1 MSVQDQQPTQIS
13 EKVTTTLLDRMYNNF
28 VKITDWVMKGK
39 ESKYPMPKALAWLF
53 DTTESN
59 QSEVAEL
66 KNLVGTLQQNLVKK
80 ELRIAQLDTALQ
92 GVNAALKQVVDAV
105 NAQQQQAPATFAPQT
120 QNPVAP
126 EPIVTTPAPQPAPA
140 PVEVVDELVD
150 LDDVVSGN
158 ADLVVSG
165 NADLVV
171 SGNADLV
178 TAEAMS
184 KAKGEQ
190 VVAQTAPVV
199 PHPATSP
206 NEQAIQVSAEAIG
219 AGNID
224 PASYQALDAE
234 IGALLG

>member
-1 MSVQDQQPTQIS
+1 MSIQDQQPTQIS

-66 KNLVGTLQQNLVKK
+66 KNLVGTLQQNLVEK

-92 GVNAALKQVVDAV
+92 GVNTVLKQVVDAV
-105 NAQQQQAPATFAPQT
+105 NAQHQQ
-120 QNPVAP
+120 AP

-140 PVEVVDELVD
+140 PVEVVEELVD
-150 LDDVVSGN
+150 LDDVVS
-158 ADLVVSG
+158 D
-165 NADLVV
+165 
-171 SGNADLV
+171 NADLV
-178 TAEAMS
+178 T
-184 KAKGEQ
+184 GEQ
-190 VVAQTAPVV
+190 VVA
-199 PHPATSP
+199 HPATSP

>member
-13 EKVTTTLLDRMYNNF
+13 EKVTPTLLDRMYNNF

-66 KNLVGTLQQNLVKK
+66 KNLVGTLQQNLVDK

-92 GVNAALKQVVDAV
+92 GVNTVLKQVVDAV
-105 NAQQQQAPATFAPQT
+105 NAQHQQAPA
-120 QNPVAP
+120 
-126 EPIVTTPAPQPAPA
+126 PIVTTPAPQPAPA
-140 PVEVVDELVD
+140 PVEVVEELVD
-150 LDDVVSGN
+150 LDDVVS
-158 ADLVVSG
+158 D
-165 NADLVV
+165 
-171 SGNADLV
+171 NADLV
-178 TAEAMS
+178 T
-184 KAKGEQ
+184 GEQ
-190 VVAQTAPVV
+190 VVA
-199 PHPATSP
+199 HPATSP

>member
-13 EKVTTTLLDRMYNNF
+13 EKVTTALLDRMYNNF

-120 QNPVAP
+120 QNPVVP
-126 EPIVTTPAPQPAPA
+126 EPVVTTPAPQPAPA

-150 LDDVVSGN
+150 LDDVM
-158 ADLVVSG
+158 
-165 NADLVV
+165 

>member
-13 EKVTTTLLDRMYNNF
+13 EKVTPTLLDRMYNNF
-28 VKITDWVMKGK
+28 VKITDWGMKGK

-66 KNLVGTLQQNLVKK
+66 KNLVGTLQQNLVEK

-92 GVNAALKQVVDAV
+92 GVNTVLKQVVDAV
-105 NAQQQQAPATFAPQT
+105 NAQHQQAPA
-120 QNPVAP
+120 
-126 EPIVTTPAPQPAPA
+126 PIVTTPAPQPAPA
-140 PVEVVDELVD
+140 PVEVVEELVD
-150 LDDVVSGN
+150 LDDVVS
-158 ADLVVSG
+158 D
-165 NADLVV
+165 
-171 SGNADLV
+171 NADLV
-178 TAEAMS
+178 T
-184 KAKGEQ
+184 GEQ

>member
-92 GVNAALKQVVDAV
+92 GVNTVLKQVVDAV
-105 NAQQQQAPATFAPQT
+105 NAQQQQAPATFAP
-120 QNPVAP
+120 

-140 PVEVVDELVD
+140 PVEVVEELVD
-150 LDDVVSGN
+150 LDEVI
-158 ADLVVSG
+158 
-165 NADLVV
+165 

-178 TAEAMS
+178 T
-184 KAKGEQ
+184 GEQ
-190 VVAQTAPVV
+190 VVAQTTPVV

>member
-92 GVNAALKQVVDAV
+92 GVNTVLKQVVDAV
-105 NAQQQQAPATFAPQT
+105 NAQHQQ
-120 QNPVAP
+120 AP
-126 EPIVTTPAPQPAPA
+126 EPIVTTPAPKPAPA
-140 PVEVVDELVD
+140 PVEVVEDLVD
-150 LDDVVSGN
+150 LDDVVS
-158 ADLVVSG
+158 D
-165 NADLVV
+165 
-171 SGNADLV
+171 NADLV
-178 TAEAMS
+178 T
-184 KAKGEQ
+184 GEQ
-190 VVAQTAPVV
+190 VVA
-199 PHPATSP
+199 HPATSP
-206 NEQAIQVSAEAIG
+206 NEQAVQVSAEAIG

>member
-66 KNLVGTLQQNLVKK
+66 KNLVGTLQQNLVEK

-92 GVNAALKQVVDAV
+92 GVNTVLKQVVDAV
-105 NAQQQQAPATFAPQT
+105 NAQHQQAPA
-120 QNPVAP
+120 
-126 EPIVTTPAPQPAPA
+126 PIVTTPAPQPAPA
-140 PVEVVDELVD
+140 PVEVVEELVD
-150 LDDVVSGN
+150 LDDVVS
-158 ADLVVSG
+158 D
-165 NADLVV
+165 
-171 SGNADLV
+171 NADLV
-178 TAEAMS
+178 T
-184 KAKGEQ
+184 GEQ

-199 PHPATSP
+199 PHPATPP

>member
-1 MSVQDQQPTQIS
+1 MSAQDQQPTQIS

-66 KNLVGTLQQNLVKK
+66 KSLVGTLQQNLVKK

-92 GVNAALKQVVDAV
+92 GVNTVLKQVVDAV
-105 NAQQQQAPATFAPQT
+105 NAQQQAPA
-120 QNPVAP
+120 
-126 EPIVTTPAPQPAPA
+126 PIVTTPAPQPAPA
-140 PVEVVDELVD
+140 PVEVVGELVD
-150 LDDVVSGN
+150 LDDVLSGN
-158 ADLVVSG
+158 ADLVLSG
-165 NADLVV
+165 NADLVL

-178 TAEAMS
+178 T
-184 KAKGEQ
+184 GEQ

>member
-1 MSVQDQQPTQIS
+1 MSIQDQQPTQIS

-92 GVNAALKQVVDAV
+92 GVNTALKQVVDAV
-105 NAQQQQAPATFAPQT
+105 NAQQQAPATF
-120 QNPVAP
+120 AP

-140 PVEVVDELVD
+140 PVEVVEELVD

-158 ADLVVSG
+158 ADLV
-165 NADLVV
+165 
-171 SGNADLV
+171 
-178 TAEAMS
+178 T
-184 KAKGEQ
+184 GEQ
-190 VVAQTAPVV
+190 VVA
-199 PHPATSP
+199 HPATSP

>member
-1 MSVQDQQPTQIS
+1 MSIQDQQPTQIS

-105 NAQQQQAPATFAPQT
+105 NAQQQAPATF
-120 QNPVAP
+120 AP

-140 PVEVVDELVD
+140 PVEVIEELVD
-150 LDDVVSGN
+150 LDEVV
-158 ADLVVSG
+158 
-165 NADLVV
+165 
-171 SGNADLV
+171 
-178 TAEAMS
+178 T
-184 KAKGEQ
+184 GEQ
-190 VVAQTAPVV
+190 VVAQTAPVA

>member
-66 KNLVGTLQQNLVKK
+66 KQLITTLQQNLVEK

-92 GVNAALKQVVDAV
+92 GVNTVLKQVVDAV
-105 NAQQQQAPATFAPQT
+105 NAQHQQ
-120 QNPVAP
+120 AP
-126 EPIVTTPAPQPAPA
+126 EPIVTTPAPKPAPA
-140 PVEVVDELVD
+140 PVEVVEELVD
-150 LDDVVSGN
+150 LDDVVS
-158 ADLVVSG
+158 D
-165 NADLVV
+165 
-171 SGNADLV
+171 NADLV
-178 TAEAMS
+178 T
-184 KAKGEQ
+184 GEQ
-190 VVAQTAPVV
+190 VVA
-199 PHPATSP
+199 HPATSP

>member
-66 KNLVGTLQQNLVKK
+66 KNLVGTLQQNLVDK

-92 GVNAALKQVVDAV
+92 GVNTVLKQVVDAV
-105 NAQQQQAPATFAPQT
+105 NAQHQQ
-120 QNPVAP
+120 AP
-126 EPIVTTPAPQPAPA
+126 EPIVTTPAPKPAPA
-140 PVEVVDELVD
+140 PVEVVEVVEELVD
-150 LDDVVSGN
+150 LDDVVS
-158 ADLVVSG
+158 D
-165 NADLVV
+165 
-171 SGNADLV
+171 NADLV
-178 TAEAMS
+178 T
-184 KAKGEQ
+184 GEQ
-190 VVAQTAPVV
+190 VAPQPTV
-199 PHPATSP
+199 SP
-206 NEQAIQVSAEAIG
+206 NEQAIQVSAEAVG

-234 IGALLG
+234 IGALLSK

>member
-13 EKVTTTLLDRMYNNF
+13 EKVTPTLLDRMYNNL
-28 VKITDWVMKGK
+28 VKITDWVMKCK

-66 KNLVGTLQQNLVKK
+66 KNLVGTLQQNLVEK

-92 GVNAALKQVVDAV
+92 GVNTVLKQVVDAV
-105 NAQQQQAPATFAPQT
+105 NAQHQQAPA
-120 QNPVAP
+120 
-126 EPIVTTPAPQPAPA
+126 PIVTTPAPQPAPA
-140 PVEVVDELVD
+140 PVEVVEELVD
-150 LDDVVSGN
+150 LDDVVS
-158 ADLVVSG
+158 D
-165 NADLVV
+165 
-171 SGNADLV
+171 NADLV
-178 TAEAMS
+178 T
-184 KAKGEQ
+184 GEQ

>member
-13 EKVTTTLLDRMYNNF
+13 EKVTTALLDRMYNNF

-66 KNLVGTLQQNLVKK
+66 KNLVGTLQQNLVEK

-92 GVNAALKQVVDAV
+92 GVNTVLKQVVDAV
-105 NAQQQQAPATFAPQT
+105 NAQHQQAPATFAPQT

-150 LDDVVSGN
+150 LDEVM
-158 ADLVVSG
+158 SG

-190 VVAQTAPVV
+190 VVAQTAPVA
-199 PHPATSP
+199 PQPAVSP

>member
-66 KNLVGTLQQNLVKK
+66 KSLVGTLQSNLIEK
-80 ELRIAQLDTALQ
+80 EQRITALDTALQ
-92 GVNAALKQVVDAV
+92 GVNAVLKQVVDAV
-105 NAQQQQAPATFAPQT
+105 NAQHQQAPA
-120 QNPVAP
+120 
-126 EPIVTTPAPQPAPA
+126 PIVTTPAPQPAPA
-140 PVEVVDELVD
+140 PVEVVEELVD

-158 ADLVVSG
+158 ADLV
-165 NADLVV
+165 
-171 SGNADLV
+171 
-178 TAEAMS
+178 T
-184 KAKGEQ
+184 GEQ

>member
-66 KNLVGTLQQNLVKK
+66 KNLVGTLQQNLVQK
-80 ELRIAQLDTALQ
+80 EQRLAQLDTALQ
-92 GVNAALKQVVDAV
+92 GVNAVLKQVVDTV
-105 NAQQQQAPATFAPQT
+105 NAQHQQAPAITQT
-120 QNPVAP
+120 QTEVVSEPLVVA
-126 EPIVTTPAPQPAPA
+126 TPAPQPAPA
-140 PVEVVDELVD
+140 PVEVVEELVD
-150 LDDVVSGN
+150 LDDVVN
-158 ADLVVSG
+158 
-165 NADLVV
+165 
-171 SGNADLV
+171 
-178 TAEAMS
+178 
-184 KAKGEQ
+184 EQ
-190 VVAQTAPVV
+190 VAPAPVASQPV
-199 PHPATSP
+199 VSP
-206 NEQAIQVSAEAIG
+206 NEQAIQVSAEAVG

-234 IGALLG
+234 IGALLSK

>member
-13 EKVTTTLLDRMYNNF
+13 EKVTPTLLDRMYNNF

-66 KNLVGTLQQNLVKK
+66 KNLVGTLQQNLVEK

-92 GVNAALKQVVDAV
+92 GVNTVLKQVVDAV
-105 NAQQQQAPATFAPQT
+105 NAQHQQAPATFAPQT

-140 PVEVVDELVD
+140 PVEVVEELVD
-150 LDDVVSGN
+150 LDDVVS
-158 ADLVVSG
+158 D
-165 NADLVV
+165 
-171 SGNADLV
+171 NADLV
-178 TAEAMS
+178 T
-184 KAKGEQ
+184 GEQ
-190 VVAQTAPVV
+190 VVA
-199 PHPATSP
+199 HPATSP

>member
-13 EKVTTTLLDRMYNNF
+13 EKVTPTLLDRMYNNF

-59 QSEVAEL
+59 ANEVAEL
-66 KNLVGTLQQNLVKK
+66 KQLITTLQQNLVEK

-92 GVNAALKQVVDAV
+92 GVNTVLKQVVDAV
-105 NAQQQQAPATFAPQT
+105 NAQHQQ
-120 QNPVAP
+120 AP

-140 PVEVVDELVD
+140 PVEVVEELVD
-150 LDDVVSGN
+150 LDDVVS
-158 ADLVVSG
+158 D
-165 NADLVV
+165 
-171 SGNADLV
+171 NADLV
-178 TAEAMS
+178 T
-184 KAKGEQ
+184 GEQ
-190 VVAQTAPVV
+190 VVA
-199 PHPATSP
+199 HPATSP

-234 IGALLG
+234 IGALLSK

>member
-66 KNLVGTLQQNLVKK
+66 KNLVGTLQQNLVEK

-92 GVNAALKQVVDAV
+92 GVNTVLKQVVDAV
-105 NAQQQQAPATFAPQT
+105 NAQHQQAPA
-120 QNPVAP
+120 
-126 EPIVTTPAPQPAPA
+126 PIVTTPAPQPAPA
-140 PVEVVDELVD
+140 PVEVVEELVD
-150 LDDVVSGN
+150 LDDVVS
-158 ADLVVSG
+158 D
-165 NADLVV
+165 
-171 SGNADLV
+171 NADLV
-178 TAEAMS
+178 T
-184 KAKGEQ
+184 GEQ

>member
-1 MSVQDQQPTQIS
+1 MSIQDQQPTQIS

-92 GVNAALKQVVDAV
+92 GVNTALKQVVDAV
-105 NAQQQQAPATFAPQT
+105 NAQQQAPATF
-120 QNPVAP
+120 AP

-140 PVEVVDELVD
+140 PVEVVQELVD
-150 LDDVVSGN
+150 LDDVVS
-158 ADLVVSG
+158 D
-165 NADLVV
+165 
-171 SGNADLV
+171 NADLV
-178 TAEAMS
+178 T
-184 KAKGEQ
+184 GEQ
-190 VVAQTAPVV
+190 VAAQTAPVV

>member
-1 MSVQDQQPTQIS
+1 MTEQVQQPTQIS

-66 KNLVGTLQQNLVKK
+66 KNLVGTLQQNLVEK

-92 GVNAALKQVVDAV
+92 GVNTVLKQVVDAV
-105 NAQQQQAPATFAPQT
+105 NAQHQQ
-120 QNPVAP
+120 AP

-140 PVEVVDELVD
+140 PVEVGEELVD
-150 LDDVVSGN
+150 LDDVVS
-158 ADLVVSG
+158 D
-165 NADLVV
+165 
-171 SGNADLV
+171 NADLV
-178 TAEAMS
+178 T
-184 KAKGEQ
+184 GEQ

-234 IGALLG
+234 IGALLSK